1 MEDKD
6 KTKEQLLKEVAE
18 LRQRLS
24 DLKESESKR
33 IQSEKALMECEE
45 KYRSLVDF
53 TDDSIYLVDRDYK
66 YLFMNKKHLS
76 RLGLSDE
83 QVKGKSYR
91 DLHSHEETELFIE
104 KAGEVIREGK
114 SIQSE
119 YSSFRDARYFLQTY
133 SPVKN
138 SAGKTVAVTVISKDI
153 TKRKHMEDELRTV
166 SLTDE
171 LTGLYNRR
179 GFLVL
184 AEQHL
189 KMANRDKKGIF
200 MLYADLDGLKEIN
213 DKFGHREGDMMLSE
227 TAKILRD
234 SYRDSDIISRIGG
247 DEFVVIPIGIVG
259 NDTAIIIDRL
269 QKKIDTY
276 NSINHHRGYNLEISA
291 GLAYYDPKNPCNVD
305 ELLEKA
311 DSMMYEQKKRKKMLE

>member
-6 KTKEQLLKEVAE
+6 KTKEQLIKELAD

-24 DLKESESKR
+24 DMEESELKR
-33 IQSEKALMECEE
+33 IQYEKAMTESEE
-45 KYRSLVDF
+45 RYRSLVDS
-53 TDDSIYLVDRDYK
+53 TDDSIYLVDRHYR
-66 YLFMNKKHLS
+66 YLFVNKKHLS
-76 RLGLSDE
+76 RLGLSEE

-91 DLHSHEETELFIE
+91 DLHSQEETELFIE
-104 KAGEVIREGK
+104 RADKAIKQGE
-114 SIQSE
+114 SIQCE

-138 SAGKTVAVTVISKDI
+138 STGETVAVTVISKDI

-184 AEQHL
+184 AVQHL
-189 KMANRDKKGIF
+189 KMADRDKKGIF

-213 DKFGHREGDMMLSE
+213 DKFGHRQGDIMLNE

-234 SYRDSDIISRIGG
+234 SYRESDIIARIGG

-259 NDTAIIIDRL
+259 SDTDIIINRL
-269 QKKIDTY
+269 QWKIDTY
-276 NSINHHRGYNLEISA
+276 NSNNRHLAYKLEISA
-291 GLAYYDPKNPCNVD
+291 GLAYYDPKNPCSVD

-311 DSMMYEQKKRKKMLE
+311 DSMMYEHKKRKKGL

>member
-1 MEDKD
+1 MADKD
-6 KTKEQLLKEVAE
+6 KSREELLQEVAE

-24 DLKESESKR
+24 EMEKAELKR
-33 IQSEKALMECEE
+33 LQYEKALTESEE
-45 KYRSLVDF
+45 RYRSLVDS

-66 YLFMNKKHLS
+66 YLFINKKHLS
-76 RLGLSDE
+76 RLGLSEDE
-83 QVKGKSYR
+83 VKGKSYH
-91 DLHSHEETELFIE
+91 DLHSKEETELFIDRAS
-104 KAGEVIREGK
+104 KAIKQGK
-114 SIQSE
+114 SIQFE
-119 YSSFRDARYFLQTY
+119 YASFRDARYFLQTY

-138 SAGKTVAVTVISKDI
+138 SAGETVAVTVISKDI

-189 KMANRDKKGIF
+189 KMANRDKKGIY
-200 MLYADLDGLKEIN
+200 MLYADLDGLKIIN
-213 DKFGHREGDMMLSE
+213 DKFGHREGDVMLNE
-227 TAKILRD
+227 TAKILRE
-234 SYRDSDIISRIGG
+234 SYRESDIIARIGG

-259 NDTAIIIDRL
+259 NDTAIIINRL
-269 QKKIDTY
+269 QKKIDVY
-276 NSINHHRGYNLEISA
+276 NSVNGHRGYKLEISA
-291 GLAYYDPKNPCNVD
+291 GLAYYDPQNPCSVD

-311 DSMMYEQKKRKKMLE
+311 DSMMYEHKRRKKGL

>member
-1 MEDKD
+1 MEDKN
-6 KTKEQLLKEVAE
+6 KTKEQLLNEVAE

-24 DLKESESKR
+24 DMKESELKR
-33 IQSEKALMECEE
+33 IQYEKALMESEE
-45 KYRSLVDF
+45 KYRSLVDS

-66 YLFMNKKHLS
+66 YLFINKKHLS
-76 RLGLSDE
+76 RLGLSEE

-91 DLHSHEETELFIE
+91 DLHSQEETELFIE
-104 KAGEVIREGK
+104 RAGKAIKQGK
-114 SIQSE
+114 SIQYE
-119 YSSFRDARYFLQTY
+119 YASFRDARYFLQTY

-138 SAGKTVAVTVISKDI
+138 SAGDTVAVTVISKDI

-189 KMANRDKKGIF
+189 KIANRDKKGIF

-234 SYRDSDIISRIGG
+234 SYRESDIIARIGG

-269 QKKIDTY
+269 QRKIDTY
-276 NSINHHRGYNLEISA
+276 NSINHRRGYKLEISA

-311 DSMMYEQKKRKKMLE
+311 DSMMYEQKKRKKRL